1 MTTEVSRT
9 SRDGADGAA
18 PAAVGDGRGGAPGNR
33 PGSRTK
39 HGSVTSVAVVP
50 LWDRFRTGVRA

>member
-9 SRDGADGAA
+9 PSGGADGTAA
-18 PAAVGDGRGGAPGNR
+18 AGDGRGDAPGNR
-33 PGSRTK
+33 AESGTK